1 MVTRAQA
8 DEARRRTAEAL
19 AGAGIV
25 LTPEEHATIEVADF
39 GLGDLEHEGLQLIT
53 YVNNDR
59 YCAKE
64 LVLFPGQ
71 ACPQHRHPSVDGRPG
86 KQETFRCR
94 RGRVFLYV
102 SGEPTPS
109 PQCEPPDA
117 SRTHYTVRH
126 EIALGPGEQYTIP
139 PDTWHWF
146 RAGPEGAVVSEFSS
160 TSSDEHDVWQDPRIR
175 RAPVI
180 EG

>member
-1 MVTRAQA
+1 MVTQAQVDTA
-8 DEARRRTAEAL
+8 RSRTVAALSEAS
-19 AGAGIV
+19 IV
-25 LTPEEHATIEVADF
+25 LTPEEQSTIEIADF
-39 GLGDLEHEGLQLIT
+39 GLDDLDHEGLQLIT

-71 ACPQHRHPSVDGRPG
+71 TCPQHRHPSVNGRPG

-94 RGRVFLYV
+94 RGQVYLYV
-102 SGEPTPS
+102 SGEPTAS
-109 PQCEPPDA
+109 SACEPPED
-117 SRTHYTVRH
+117 SRTHYSVHH
-126 EIALGPGEQYTIP
+126 EIALGPGEQYTIA

-146 RAGPEGAVVSEFSS
+146 QAGPDGAVVSEFSS
-160 TSSDEHDVWQDPRIR
+160 TSTDENDVYQDPRIR

-180 EG
+180 EE